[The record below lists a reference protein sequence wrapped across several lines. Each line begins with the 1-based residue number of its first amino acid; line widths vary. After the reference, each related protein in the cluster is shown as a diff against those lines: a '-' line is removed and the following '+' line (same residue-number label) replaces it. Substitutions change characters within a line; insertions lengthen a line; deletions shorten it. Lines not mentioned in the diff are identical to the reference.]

1 LAADATVDLID
12 NAQRRGCWPAMRMCR
27 PRSRP
32 RCGRRARAAST
43 CASCWCARRVQAD
56 GARRLPGRPASTSRS
71 TRGTTIRA
79 AFAIVDDNVALPTL
93 SEGAAAH
100 AETVNVFQR
109 APELAQSCAV
119 VLASVPAGRRAVS
132 GRGGL
137 RGL

>member
-1 LAADATVDLID
+1 VPPAVAAALR
-12 NAQRRGCWPAMRMCR
+12 AA
-27 PRSRP
+27 
-32 RCGRRARAAST
+32 RARGVDVRVVLVRS
-43 CASCWCARRVQAD
+43 ARAGRY